1 MATAFSSQAP
11 SPHTLTRQGHKSPL
25 KSTILPRTPQICS
38 PSRAILSPCPR
49 PQHQEGALG
58 TDAVSGVAAPPAW
71 ATHLWVRDPGGRSP
85 RAPLPLGPCL
95 LVGASER
102 LRRRRAAAP
111 ERGERVCREQRPR
124 GELEGWEHRP
134 PLPEPAPAPAPPL
147 PSPSPAPAGGPSAST
162 CPPHP
167 PTPLWLW
174 WNPSTNR
181 ETTK

>member
-1 MATAFSSQAP
+1 MATALSSQAP

-25 KSTILPRTPQICS
+25 KSAILPRTPQICS

-58 TDAVSGVAAPPAW
+58 TDAVSG
-71 ATHLWVRDPGGRSP
+71 SP
-85 RAPLPLGPCL
+85 RPQPGPPTSGREIPGDAVLELRSRSAPASSLG
-95 LVGASER
+95 
-102 LRRRRAAAP
+102 
-111 ERGERVCREQRPR
+111 RPR
-124 GELEGWEHRP
+124 GYGEGVRRP
-134 PLPEPAPAPAPPL
+134 RSGASASAGSSGRGASWRAGSTARARAAEPAPAPPR